1 MKERYIKFFKKNV
14 VVLVILLI
22 VVCFSFGIS
31 YSNFIY
37 NSNNHRAVE
46 MYVNKLK
53 YNIKINNIL
62 TNKIDIPSGNSV
74 VNIEIESLNNV
85 DTYFKLLTLKRDN
98 LDIYYL
104 EQKPNDKINSNNKN
118 IVKLFISNK
127 TDNNVSCEFLV
138 SGGYINNSVDDI
150 QIPNNYQEIINKINV
165 GDNFEYKIDDKTYN
179 LNYDF
184 LDNIE
189 LRTIN
194 NGFRILNVND
204 DGSIDL
210 ISNESVSIN
219 SLKFKG
225 AKSYN
230 NIIYILNTILNEL
243 YSSKYTVNVRNISLN
258 DINKNMKSN
267 LEIYSNNIKTYTNQN
282 NIYIPSLYENEID
295 SIIDNQ
301 HLNGKIDKSENN
313 SFIDSTY
320 KIVNSITLKEM
331 NKLNNIVEDNFKSLV
346 YYELFIEKNNKYY
359 NPYYISTRYS
369 DTLEDNVLFGIFSIR
384 NNELYKSNLYDSNNN
399 EYESSLFARPIIRI
413 SNKVNLYLE
422 QDVFKINENNM

>member
-1 MKERYIKFFKKNV
+1 MKERYVKFFKKNV

-31 YSNFIY
+31 YSNFIF

-46 MYVNKLK
+46 MHVNKLK
-53 YNIKINNIL
+53 YNIKINNTL
-62 TNKIDIPSGNSV
+62 TNKIDVPSGNSV
-74 VNIEIESLNNV
+74 INIEIESLNNV
-85 DTYFKLLTLKRDN
+85 DTYFKLLTLKSDY

-104 EQKPNDKINSNNKN
+104 DQKPNDKINSNNKI

-127 TDNNVSCEFLV
+127 TNNNVSCEFLV
-138 SGGYINNSVDDI
+138 SGGYINNSIDDI
-150 QIPNNYQEIINKINV
+150 NVPNNYQEIINKISV

-189 LRTIN
+189 LHSIN

-243 YSSKYTVNVRNISLN
+243 YSSKYSVNVRNININ
-258 DINKNMKSN
+258 DINKYMKSN

-282 NIYIPSLYENEID
+282 NIYIPSLYENEIG
-295 SIIDNQ
+295 SIINNQ
-301 HLNGKIDKSENN
+301 HLNGKVDKSENS
-313 SFIDSTY
+313 SFIDSNY
-320 KIVNSITLKEM
+320 KIVNTITLKEM
-331 NKLNNIVEDNFKSLV
+331 NKLNNIVEDNFKSYI
-346 YYELFIEKNNKYY
+346 YYELFIEKDNKYY
-359 NPYYISTRYS
+359 NPYYVLTRYS
-369 DTLEDNVLFGIFSIR
+369 DTSEDNILFGIFGIK
-384 NNELYKSNLYDSNNN
+384 NDELYKSNLYDSNNN
-399 EYESSLFARPIIRI
+399 EYESSLFVRPIIRI
-413 SNKVNLYLE
+413 SNKVNIYL
-422 QDVFKINENNM
+422 DKNIFKIN

>member
-31 YSNFIY
+31 YSNFVY

-46 MYVNKLK
+46 MHINKLK
-53 YNIKINNIL
+53 YNIKINNTL

-85 DTYFKLLTLKRDN
+85 DTYFKLLTLKSDY

-104 EQKPNDKINSNNKN
+104 DQKPNDKINSNNKN
-118 IVKLFISNK
+118 VVKLFVSNK
-127 TDNNVSCEFLV
+127 TNNNVSCEFLV
-138 SGGYINNSVDDI
+138 SGGYINNSIDDI
-150 QIPNNYQEIINKINV
+150 LIPNNYQEIINKISV

-189 LRTIN
+189 LHTIN
-194 NGFRILNVND
+194 NGFVND

-243 YSSKYTVNVRNISLN
+243 YSSKYSVNVRNININ
-258 DINKNMKSN
+258 DINKYMKSN

-295 SIIDNQ
+295 SIINNQ

-313 SFIDSTY
+313 SFIDSNY
-320 KIVNSITLKEM
+320 KIANTITLKEM
-331 NKLNNIVEDNFKSLV
+331 NKLNNIVEDNFKSSI

-369 DTLEDNVLFGIFSIR
+369 DTSEDNILFGIFGIK

-399 EYESSLFARPIIRI
+399 EYESSLFVRPIIRI
-413 SNKVNLYLE
+413 SNKVNLYI
-422 QDVFKINENNM
+422 DKNIFKIN

>member
-31 YSNFIY
+31 YSNFVY

-46 MYVNKLK
+46 MHINKLK
-53 YNIKINNIL
+53 YNIKINNTL

-85 DTYFKLLTLKRDN
+85 DTYFKLLTLKSDY

-104 EQKPNDKINSNNKN
+104 DQKPNDKINSNNKN
-118 IVKLFISNK
+118 VVKLFVSNK
-127 TDNNVSCEFLV
+127 TNNNVSCEFLV
-138 SGGYINNSVDDI
+138 SGGYINNSIDDI
-150 QIPNNYQEIINKINV
+150 LIPNNYQEIINKISV

-189 LRTIN
+189 LHTIN

-243 YSSKYTVNVRNISLN
+243 YSSKYSVNVRNININ
-258 DINKNMKSN
+258 DINKYMKSN

-282 NIYIPSLYENEID
+282 NIYIPSLYENEIG
-295 SIIDNQ
+295 SIINNQ

-313 SFIDSTY
+313 SFIDSNY
-320 KIVNSITLKEM
+320 KIANTITLKEM
-331 NKLNNIVEDNFKSLV
+331 NKLNNIVEDNFKSSI

-369 DTLEDNVLFGIFSIR
+369 DTSEDNILFGIFGIK

-399 EYESSLFARPIIRI
+399 EYESSLFVRPIIRI

-422 QDVFKINENNM
+422 HDVFKINENNM

>member
-31 YSNFIY
+31 YSNFVY

-46 MYVNKLK
+46 MHINKLK
-53 YNIKINNIL
+53 YNIKINNTL

-85 DTYFKLLTLKRDN
+85 DTYFKLLTLKSDY

-104 EQKPNDKINSNNKN
+104 DQKPNDKINSNNKN
-118 IVKLFISNK
+118 VVKLFVSNK
-127 TDNNVSCEFLV
+127 TNNNVSCEFLV
-138 SGGYINNSVDDI
+138 SGGYINNSIDDI
-150 QIPNNYQEIINKINV
+150 LIPNNYQEIINKISV

-189 LRTIN
+189 LHTIN

-243 YSSKYTVNVRNISLN
+243 YSSKYSVNVRNININ
-258 DINKNMKSN
+258 DINKYMKSN

-282 NIYIPSLYENEID
+282 NIYIPSLYENEIG
-295 SIIDNQ
+295 SIINNQ

-313 SFIDSTY
+313 SFIDSNY
-320 KIVNSITLKEM
+320 KIANTITLKEM
-331 NKLNNIVEDNFKSLV
+331 NKLNNIVEDNFKSSI

-369 DTLEDNVLFGIFSIR
+369 DTSEDNILFGIFGIK

-399 EYESSLFARPIIRI
+399 EYESSLFVRPIIRI
-413 SNKVNLYLE
+413 SNKVNLYI
-422 QDVFKINENNM
+422 DKNIFKIN